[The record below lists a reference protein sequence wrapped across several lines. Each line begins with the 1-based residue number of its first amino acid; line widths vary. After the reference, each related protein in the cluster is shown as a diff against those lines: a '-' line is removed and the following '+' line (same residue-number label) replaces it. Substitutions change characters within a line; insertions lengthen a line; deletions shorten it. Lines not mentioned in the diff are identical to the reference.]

1 MQRSKVVKSPYA
13 ITILFMLDLEKGEI
27 LLVNK
32 PYEWSSFDV
41 VKKIR
46 YTIQKKYG
54 QKVKVGHAGT
64 LDPLATGLLLICV
77 GKATKRIDV
86 FTNLD
91 KEYTGTMFIGATTPS
106 YDLETDIDK
115 TFSTEHIT
123 PELLKETAMKFLG
136 ETQQVPP
143 VFSAIKIGGKPVYK
157 KARKGHHIEM
167 QPRTVRI
174 DLFEITAIEMPL
186 MHFRVRCSKGT
197 YIRSLVHDFGKALNS
212 GAYMHGLCRTM
223 IGEYPLNKA
232 MELNDL
238 IHQITES

>member
-1 MQRSKVVKSPYA
+1 
-13 ITILFMLDLEKGEI
+13 MLNLEKGEI

-46 YTIQKKYG
+46 YTIQKKYRM
-54 QKVKVGHAGT
+54 KLKVGHAGT

-77 GKATKRIDV
+77 GKATKQIDT

-91 KEYTGTMFIGATTPS
+91 KEYTGTMFIGASTPS
-106 YDLETDIDK
+106 FDLETDVDK
-115 TFSTEHIT
+115 RFPVEHVA
-123 PELLKETAMKFLG
+123 PKLLNETAKKFLG

-157 KARKGHHIEM
+157 KARKGHAIEM
-167 QPRTVRI
+167 QPRPVRI

-186 MHFRVRCSKGT
+186 VQFRVRCSKGT
-197 YIRSLVHDFGKALNS
+197 YIRSLVHDFGKALDS
-212 GAYMHGLCRTM
+212 GAYLHALCRTM
-223 IGEYPLNKA
+223 IGEYALSKA
-232 MELNDL
+232 VELNHL
-238 IHQITES
+238 IQQINET